1 MSFKQV
7 CTVLLFT
14 IFLKGIY
21 TENRANADFRMV
33 AVVDA
38 GCYRSNFNFQVRM
51 RRGRNER
58 TNPEGR
64 RWEGE
69 QSIGAGE
76 RGRERDALHAWNG
89 GRLYRTDK
97 W

>member
-1 MSFKQV
+1 
-7 CTVLLFT
+7 
-14 IFLKGIY
+14 
-21 TENRANADFRMV
+21 MV
-33 AVVDA
+33 AVVVDA

-76 RGRERDALHAWNG
+76 RERDALHAWNG
-89 GRLYRTDK
+89 GGFIEQTNGNREIKGEDEAWVRRGDRARGYV
-97 W
+97 

>member
-1 MSFKQV
+1 
-7 CTVLLFT
+7 
-14 IFLKGIY
+14 
-21 TENRANADFRMV
+21 MV
-33 AVVDA
+33 AW
-38 GCYRSNFNFQVRM
+38 CYRSNFNFQVRM

-76 RGRERDALHAWNG
+76 RERERDALHALNG
-89 GRLYRTDK
+89 GGFIEQTNGNREIKGEDEAWVRRGDRARGYV
-97 W
+97 